1 MAIEKSN
8 TFYHVIPSESP
19 SIILP
24 EEPNHILD
32 KIAILK
38 IELGSPTAM
47 WPLPGITLLT
57 TTEPAN
63 ISAFYIDTDYGLRYK
78 ANSVQSSRKTSED
91 YWDNKIKSFLA
102 DVFKEEEFYEYE
114 LGFTKMPNSPFK
126 LVIETAGKQDFK
138 TRTLLLEHIDV
149 SP

>member
-1 MAIEKSN
+1 MDKVAIIKIESG
-8 TFYHVIPSESP
+8 SP
-19 SIILP
+19 S
-24 EEPNHILD
+24 
-32 KIAILK
+32 
-38 IELGSPTAM
+38 AM

-57 TTEPAN
+57 TTEPSN

-78 ANSVQSSRKTSED
+78 ANSVQSSRKKSED
-91 YWDNKIKSFLA
+91 YWDNTIKTFLT
-102 DVFKEEEFYEYE
+102 DVFKEEEFYEYAM
-114 LGFTKMPNSPFK
+114 GFAKMPNSPFT